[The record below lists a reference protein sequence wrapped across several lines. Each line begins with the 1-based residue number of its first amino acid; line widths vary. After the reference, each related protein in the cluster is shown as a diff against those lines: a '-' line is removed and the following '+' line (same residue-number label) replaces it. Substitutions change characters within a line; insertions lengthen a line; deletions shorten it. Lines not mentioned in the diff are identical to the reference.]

1 MHRKRLFFTFR
12 SPELPDSL
20 FPIVLVLFHDT
31 IIPSNTSKMDMEM
44 DAPLLRPTT
53 STSTHTSS
61 TTSTH
66 HSFEF
71 RRSRPFSTYSSP
83 FSHSKFPTLSPRSSG
98 SSISST
104 SSTPCSSSQTL
115 DPSCLKSSSTTL
127 SRTRSIYTKLNT
139 EVQSMKLKLSLS
151 TRRKKGDGKEGRWV
165 KIEGEGEN
173 ERRVEM
179 VWRRMDGGQGMIPYG
194 GVGRNRLE

>member
-1 MHRKRLFFTFR
+1 
-12 SPELPDSL
+12 
-20 FPIVLVLFHDT
+20 
-31 IIPSNTSKMDMEM
+31 MDMEM

-53 STSTHTSS
+53 STSTHSSS

-66 HSFEF
+66 HSFNF
-71 RRSRPFSTYSSP
+71 GHSRPFSTYSSP
-83 FSHSKFPTLSPRSSG
+83 FSHSKSPTLSPRSSG

-104 SSTPCSSSQTL
+104 SFTPCSSSQTL
-115 DPSCLKSSSTTL
+115 DPSCLKSSTTL

-139 EVQSMKLKLSLS
+139 EVQIMKLKLSLS
-151 TRRKKGDGKEGRWV
+151 TRRKKCCGKEGRWV

-179 VWRRMDGGQGMIPYG
+179 VWRRMDGGQGGMG
-194 GVGRNRLE
+194 TGHGDTMGNGREQRSFVTGLGYWGMELKLTWKCIGT